1 MTILENLGTELSA
14 LESGA
19 LSPDEQGIFEI
30 HLLDTVLATL
40 LGPSLGEGRDILA
53 LRDSSKSKIPVLT
66 DTALDSVAIN
76 CALTRMTEV
85 DNIHLAS
92 GVTPAAI
99 VIPAALTMAH
109 HLGVTSS
116 TTLAG
121 AVLAGLEA
129 MTRLGAAVDG
139 QNIVYKGIWP
149 TYLTAPFAT
158 AAVTSRLLEL
168 NSTQTA
174 HALAIALTAMPGRM
188 GQPGTEKASRWL
200 MAGMAARAGC
210 FAALSARDGFTGDLG
225 LFDGEWMTTAHGLET
240 NVDVLA
246 KGFGKSVV
254 NGLSIK
260 PYCSAKQMLAAIA
273 AFEEVIG
280 RGVHPDDIEILEISV
295 PENYAKMIDH
305 GVVAG
310 NRLSSVTSAGY
321 QLGLAAYHRE
331 GLFDARR
338 EDYVLTDEIT
348 ALMKKAT
355 VTVDRGLVQ
364 YLPGNWPARVTVQTT
379 TQRETATVI
388 DAPGDP
394 NAPFSRDRMIEKFHA
409 FADKDTGADQADA
422 WIKTVGAALS
432 DDRALPALLER
443 YTSITGN

>member
-1 MTILENLGTELSA
+1 MTILEDLGAELSRLKA
-14 LESGA
+14 DS
-19 LSPDEQGIFEI
+19 LSSTEQGVIEI
-30 HLLDTVLATL
+30 HLLDTILATL
-40 LGPSLGEGRDILA
+40 LGPTLGEGADIIS
-53 LRDSSKSKIPVLT
+53 LRDGGDVKIPVLT
-66 DTALDSVAIN
+66 DDPLDAVAIN

-85 DNIHLAS
+85 DNIHLPS
-92 GVTPAAI
+92 GVTPGAI

-109 HLGVTSS
+109 HLGTQSSS
-116 TTLAG
+116 TLIEAI
-121 AVLAGLEA
+121 LAGLEA

-158 AAVTSRLLEL
+158 AAVTARLLEL
-168 NSTQTA
+168 NSNQTA
-174 HALAIALTAMPGRM
+174 HALAIALTALPGRM
-188 GQPGTEKASRWL
+188 GQPGTTKTSRWL

-210 FAALSARDGFTGDLG
+210 FAALSAADGFTGDLG
-225 LFDGEWMTTAHGLET
+225 LFDGDWMAAAHGLDADTEFLT
-240 NVDVLA
+240 R
-246 KGFGKSVV
+246 GFGKSVV

-273 AFEEVIG
+273 AFEEVLA
-280 RGVHPDDIEILEISV
+280 RGIDPDDIEILEISV

-305 GVVAG
+305 GVVKG

-331 GLFDARR
+331 GLFDAKR
-338 EDYVLTDEIT
+338 EKYTLTAPIKSIME
-348 ALMKKAT
+348 KAS

-394 NAPFSRDRMIEKFHA
+394 LAPFDRDRMIEKFHA
-409 FADKDTGADQADA
+409 FAKPELSADQAND
-422 WIKTVGAALS
+422 WIEATSAALA
-432 DDRALPALLER
+432 DDDALPALLKR
-443 YTSITGN
+443 YAAISG